1 MSLKILMI
9 SNAGPSRN
17 YPSSGIFISNTIKAL
32 NNNNQRVDWVYI
44 TKDFKIYKF
53 VKVLKYLYLYIK
65 SIKYLLENRY
75 DLIHIHFISHT
86 GILGLI
92 LKKIRPEVPLII
104 NFHGSDINASRLN
117 PIKRIIL
124 NSNLIISPS
133 RFFLEKII
141 SKYPNATPTYVYP
154 SGGVD
159 CNLFQ
164 PKIANTRSAREIHFG
179 YISRIT
185 FDKGIWDYI
194 NAIEK
199 LNYKNYKVIAHIIG
213 EGPENSK
220 VNNYIKGVN
229 KRNLIFYNH
238 GSIDQNKLPDHYN
251 NFDVFIFPSKRVE
264 NESLGLVALEALAC
278 GVPIIGTDIPITKL
292 YIKHNF
298 NGFIYKAGDVESLIN
313 SIEKYLNLDINL
325 KTKMQFH
332 ARTTALNFERN
343 KVTIELL
350 KKYKGI
356 IKR

>member
-1 MSLKILMI
+1 MI

-17 YPSSGIFISNTIKAL
+17 YPSSGIFISNTVKAL
-32 NNNNQRVDWVYI
+32 NNNNQKVDWVYI
-44 TKDFKIYKF
+44 TKDFKIYKV
-53 VKVLKYLYLYIK
+53 VKVFKYLYLYIK
-65 SIKYLLENRY
+65 SIKYLLVNRY

-92 LKKIRPEVPLII
+92 LKIIRPEVPLIL
-104 NFHGSDINASRLN
+104 NFHGSDINASRLI
-117 PIKRIIL
+117 PIKKIIL

-133 RFFLEKII
+133 KVFLEKIK
-141 SKYPNATPTYVYP
+141 SKYPNTTPTYVYP

-159 CNLFQ
+159 CNLFH
-164 PKIANTRSAREIHFG
+164 PKIAHAKTNNEIHFG

-194 NAIEK
+194 YAIEK

-213 EGPENSK
+213 EGPENSR
-220 VNNYIKGVN
+220 VNNYIKRVN

-238 GSIDQNKLPDHYN
+238 GSVAQNKLPNYYN
-251 NFDVFIFPSKRVE
+251 NFDIFIFPSKRVE

-298 NGFIYKAGDVESLIN
+298 NGFIYKAGDVESLII
-313 SIEKYLNLDINL
+313 SIQKYLNLDINI
-325 KTKMQFH
+325 KTKMQLN

-343 KVTIELL
+343 KVTNELL
-350 KKYKGI
+350 EKYKRI
-356 IKR
+356 I